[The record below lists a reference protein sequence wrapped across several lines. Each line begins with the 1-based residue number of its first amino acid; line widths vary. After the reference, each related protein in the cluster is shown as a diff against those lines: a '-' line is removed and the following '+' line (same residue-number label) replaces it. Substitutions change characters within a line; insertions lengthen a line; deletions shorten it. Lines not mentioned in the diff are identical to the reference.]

1 MIINDLKILLQGGS
15 FFKVSMGSSDTVFC
29 FSGCKPYKM
38 YFPVKGKLQYM
49 KGVADSDERKLV
61 TKEAVFND
69 PRDILKF

>member
-1 MIINDLKILLQGGS
+1 
-15 FFKVSMGSSDTVFC
+15 MGSSDTVFC